1 MDDFIMQL
9 TDFQIRYGD
18 LYELWDAYDDIQTE
32 LARDIKE
39 TLQNRKY
46 ADLLDD
52 LTMHI
57 ESDDA
62 EESDEALQLWNDLR
76 KIIAKGEK

>member
-1 MDDFIMQL
+1 MDDFIMRL

-18 LYELWDAYDDIQTE
+18 LYELWDVYDDISTE
-32 LARDIKE
+32 LARDIEK
-39 TLQNRKY
+39 TLRNRKY

-76 KIIAKGEK
+76 KIIAKGE